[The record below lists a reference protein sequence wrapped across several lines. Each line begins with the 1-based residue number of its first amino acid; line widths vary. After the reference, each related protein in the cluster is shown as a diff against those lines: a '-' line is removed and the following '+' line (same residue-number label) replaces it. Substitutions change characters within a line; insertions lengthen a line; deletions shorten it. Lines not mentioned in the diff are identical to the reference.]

1 MQLYLLA
8 LITAFSIQINWL
20 EYTDSNYHFKM
31 KYPDTWTP
39 GAEQGMLI
47 FKTEKAGTDD
57 NFVENV
63 NVIIQD
69 LTAQPM
75 SLTEFTKLSLDQYAE
90 MGETVQ
96 MISIDETKLA
106 GSTAKK
112 VVLQMNYYGMPLK
125 LKQLWFIKDN
135 KAYLLTYTALDSTYV
150 KFEAEATEL
159 MMSFEFT
166 K

>member
-31 KYPDTWTP
+31 KYPDTWAT

-47 FKTEKAGTDD
+47 FKTEKAGADD
-57 NFVENV
+57 NFQENV

-69 LTAQPM
+69 LSKQPM
-75 SLTEFTKLSLDQYAE
+75 TLAEFTKLSLDQYGQ

-96 MISIDETKLA
+96 MISIDDIKLA
-106 GSTAKK
+106 GSPAKRA
-112 VVLQMNYYGMPLK
+112 VLQMNYYGMALK

-135 KAYLLTYTALDSTYV
+135 KAYLLTYTALDSTYT
-150 KFEAEATEL
+150 KFEAEATEM